1 MSRPTHPLL
10 PLILSLLFI
19 ARGTAEPN
27 DGQNFVMALCRETPF
42 PTVCYM
48 ALVVHADTIRQ
59 NPHELARTALTLSVA
74 GAEVTKADML
84 KMAHIKGLKPTE
96 YGALKDCLDQIE
108 DSVNRLTQSA
118 REIEQLGQAKG
129 EEFSWHANNVVTWT
143 SAALAQMETCRRGFS
158 DRALDG
164 KIKASVQPQVIHVWQ
179 LVRNALELFQQF
191 AAQKV
196 IMENI

>member
-1 MSRPTHPLL
+1 MSRPTLPLL

-48 ALVVHADTIRQ
+48 SLGVHAEAIRQ
-59 NPHELARTALTLSVA
+59 DPHELARTALTLSVA
-74 GAEVTKADML
+74 GAEATKADML
-84 KMAHIKGLKPTE
+84 KLAHITGLKPAE

-129 EEFSWHANNVVTWT
+129 DEFSWHVSNVVTWT
-143 SAALAQMETCRRGFS
+143 SAALAQMDTCGRGFS

-164 KIKASVQPQVIHVWQ
+164 KIKASVQPEVIHVWQ
-179 LVRNALELFQQF
+179 LIRNALELFQQF

-196 IMENI
+196 IIENI